1 MLGYL
6 FSAEELDEI
15 LRRMGYELPEEAYQ
29 RMVAYYEAR
38 STHGSTLSRLVH
50 AWVAARTDPDRSW
63 DLFTEALESD
73 LSDTQGGTTKEGIHL
88 GLMAGTVDT
97 VIRCYAGLE
106 TRDGVVRLSPRLPS
120 QLPGARFT
128 IRWHQQ
134 PVEIHMA
141 QTEVTVRAGDGMW
154 HEVPMVIAGQEH
166 TLCPGQEITVPLG

>member
-1 MLGYL
+1 MYK
-6 FSAEELDEI
+6 
-15 LRRMGYELPEEAYQ
+15 RQ
-29 RMVAYYEAR
+29 VTYYEAR

-106 TRDGVVRLSPRLPS
+106 TRDDVVRLHPRMPA

-128 IRWHQQ
+128 IRFRQQ
-134 PVEIHMA
+134 PVVIQMT
-141 QTEVTVRAGDGMW
+141 QREVTVAAGEGMW
-154 HEVPMVIAGQEH
+154 HDVPMIIAGREH
-166 TLCPGQEITVPLG
+166 TLSPGEKLTVPLG